1 MDFRDEL
8 YSVLKTKDKAMQE
21 LSEKQNREFSAAV
34 EATYEKIKKQLLFDA
49 ENGNYTIVNNQKVI
63 TSVVTPEQLEWY
75 SWFDV
80 EDISVVTPVERN
92 RQDYDMF
99 IKEMKAAMLEPDI
112 NKTITRY
119 KTSSGEIG
127 RVYPR
132 TRIVFSN
139 EYKEAKDR
147 FLSALMA
154 LAQNDKIDIC
164 YCAYDVF
171 DQKTYPFEQDLDNVS
186 KRNLNLVLALECKYA
201 IANN

>member
-1 MDFRDEL
+1 
-8 YSVLKTKDKAMQE
+8 
-21 LSEKQNREFSAAV
+21 
-34 EATYEKIKKQLLFDA
+34 
-49 ENGNYTIVNNQKVI
+49 
-63 TSVVTPEQLEWY
+63 
-75 SWFDV
+75 
-80 EDISVVTPVERN
+80 
-92 RQDYDMF
+92 MF

-119 KTSSGEIG
+119 KTSRGEIG

-139 EYKEAKDR
+139 EYKEAKER

-201 IANN
+201 ITNN